1 MLTRS
6 EIMGT
11 FGFLSKNRMV
21 VIILAILLLLLSF
34 LFVLIRNGNANHAS
48 DTNDWNGAYGAQ
60 YPDIEDYA
68 QLSSRGI
75 NLVVNNITT
84 EPGEWERY
92 YRAILEQDLEII
104 PVLWGSDQTAWTWNQ
119 QAEEWE
125 LDIKRYPDSSGAQF
139 LQFLRAHPDY
149 LEHTYAIYAFHEP
162 FNPENPRRIDP
173 NRLRKFW
180 LQIHEEEFPHQGLMI
195 YGESISWNSACANGC
210 VDFDAIGLYNFTEC
224 GLFELLKY
232 RIIEAV
238 PSKDGLL
245 IQSGACTNNR
255 NRALKA
261 GRNLIDTLYEFTQQ
275 SSPAPDGSRTQYFV
289 LIQTF
294 AQDNPNLI
302 YRMPDADEMF
312 EWGTQIAYPQ
322 GNKLAGLQWYVYRF
336 DGLYDQTLG
345 DNRYDVKGADR
356 WKTISDVADVLF
368 GVQGQG
374 ND

>member
-195 YGESISWNSACANGC
+195 YGESISWNRTCANGC
-210 VDFDAIGLYNFTEC
+210 VDYDAIGLYNFTDC
-224 GLFELLKY
+224 WIGGLLKY
-232 RIIEAV
+232 RIIRAV
-238 PSKDGLL
+238 PGIDGLS
-245 IQSGACTNNR
+245 IRSGSCTFNR
-255 NRALKA
+255 RTMIRAGKA
-261 GRNLIDTLYEFTQQ
+261 LIDALYDFTQQ
-275 SSPAPDGSRTQYFV
+275 STPAPDGSRTKIFA

-294 AQDNPNLI
+294 AQKNPGLN
-302 YRMPDADEMF
+302 YRMPDAREMF
-312 EWGTQIAYPQ
+312 DWSSQIVFPQ
-322 GNKLAGLQWYVYRF
+322 GKRLAGLQWYVFRF
-336 DGLYDQTLG
+336 GDLYDQTLG
-345 DNRYDVKGADR
+345 DNRYDGKGLDR
-356 WKTISDVADVLF
+356 WETISAVADVLF
-368 GVQGQG
+368 RDQGQT

>member
-1 MLTRS
+1 MNKEEFPPRKRT
-6 EIMGT
+6 
-11 FGFLSKNRMV
+11 V
-21 VIILAILLLLLSF
+21 VILGLILLFLF
-34 LFVLIRNGNANHAS
+34 FILFVLIIKEDGNQIT
-48 DTNDWNGAYGAQ
+48 DITDWDSVYGAQ
-60 YPDIEDYA
+60 YPSIEDYDE
-68 QLSSRGI
+68 LVSRGI

-84 EPGEWERY
+84 EPGEWDRY
-92 YRAILEQDLEII
+92 YHAVVERDLDII
-104 PVLWGSDQTAWTWNQ
+104 PILWGADQTAWVWNQ
-119 QAEEWE
+119 ASNEWE
-125 LDIKRYPDSSGAQF
+125 LDINKYPNSIGATF
-139 LQFLRAHPDY
+139 LQYLRDHPNS
-149 LEHTYAIYAFHEP
+149 LQHTYAIYAFHEP
-162 FNPENPRRIDP
+162 FNPENPKLVSPDKIH
-173 NRLRKFW
+173 KFW
-180 LQIHEEEFPHQGLMI
+180 QQIHEEEFPDRALKI

-322 GNKLAGLQWYVYRF
+322 GNKLAGMQWYVYRF

-345 DNRYDVKGADR
+345 DNRYDIKGADR